1 MNVLAFDSSL
11 NALSVAVARRQQDAR
26 VVTEAWEARTG
37 HAERLLPMI
46 GEVMAEAGMALSAI
60 DRIAVTVG
68 PGSFTGVRVGV
79 AAARGLALA
88 LKRPAIGFTN
98 LAVMAHEAARLL
110 PGAHAGR
117 LLAVAIDARDGM
129 HYLQLFQRQREASP
143 PLLLAVDAAAA
154 VIGRR
159 SVVLVGTGA
168 EAVATAVAAAG
179 GEGETALI
187 DLLPRAPA
195 LASLAE
201 AEIALGPVRP
211 LYLRPHGAKPPM
223 RPEPASQAPS
233 EASQAAPKGASAA
246 S

>member
-11 NALSVAVARRQQDAR
+11 NALSVAVAWRRQDAWL
-26 VVTEAWEARTG
+26 VTEAWEARTG

-60 DRIAVTVG
+60 DRIAVTVW

-110 PGAHAGR
+110 QGPHAGR
-117 LLAVAIDARDGM
+117 LLAVVIDARDGM
-129 HYLQLFQRQREASP
+129 HYFQLFEGDNEASP
-143 PLLLAVDAAAA
+143 PLLLAADAAAA

-159 SVVLVGTGA
+159 PVMLVGSGA
-168 EAVATAVAAAG
+168 DAVASAVATAG
-179 GEGETALI
+179 GAGETALI

-195 LASLAE
+195 LALLAE
-201 AEIALGPVRP
+201 SAAALGPVRP
-211 LYLRPHGAKPPM
+211 LYLRPHGATPPTTAM
-223 RPEPASQAPS
+223 AASQPPP
-233 EASQAAPKGASAA
+233 ETPGGAAKGASAG